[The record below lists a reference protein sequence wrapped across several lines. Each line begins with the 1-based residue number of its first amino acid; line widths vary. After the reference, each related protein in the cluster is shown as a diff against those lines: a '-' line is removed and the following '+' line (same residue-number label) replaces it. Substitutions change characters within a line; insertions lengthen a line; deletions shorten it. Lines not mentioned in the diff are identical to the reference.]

1 MFDDP
6 FPAENAVPALEACL
20 CAGVDGLR
28 IRLASARSY
37 AYISLNARS
46 NHERASITFACGVAL
61 SSCAAVEFRGV
72 IRGRFV
78 TGRPASSSSS
88 ATGLAAAFSFPSILS
103 LSIVSGTSHPADETG
118 HAKGVLAV
126 YVIQCLKVDKC
137 KH

>member
-1 MFDDP
+1 MFDNP
-6 FPAENAVPALEACL
+6 FPAENAVPALAACL

-37 AYISLNARS
+37 AYISLNARR
-46 NHERASITFACGVAL
+46 NRERASLTFACGVAL
-61 SSCAAVEFRGV
+61 SSCAAVGFRGV

-78 TGRPASSSSS
+78 TGEPASSSSS
-88 ATGLAAAFSFPSILS
+88 ATGLATAFSFPSILLLLI
-103 LSIVSGTSHPADETG
+103 LSGISHPADATG
-118 HAKGVLAV
+118 HAKGVLAM